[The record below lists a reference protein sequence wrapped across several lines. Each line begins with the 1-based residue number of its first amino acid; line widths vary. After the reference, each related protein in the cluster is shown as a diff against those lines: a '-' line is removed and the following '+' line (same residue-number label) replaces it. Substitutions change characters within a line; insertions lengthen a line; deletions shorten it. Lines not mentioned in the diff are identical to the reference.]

1 MWIIRLNQE
10 SIFTHTDALT
20 LCKLSSD
27 WLVKQVPWSL
37 SVLSSAITGLTHNKW
52 CKVNPVRAGLW
63 CLCPSSCTETLAA
76 GHTACNSYI
85 LTVRSLQVFTGVCH
99 GCSRASWYEGW
110 EPSAEFNNVSHFC
123 SDWLAMCKKKKRQH
137 KQPWSCVPLQFISQA
152 KSDRLSCGKERSVT
166 SACPGLLTLPGSGS
180 TLTNTELEQPG
191 SVLHPPN
198 QPQGRTQTWLPCVLT
213 NCP

>member
-123 SDWLAMCKKKKRQH
+123 SDWLAMCKKKK
-137 KQPWSCVPLQFISQA
+137 
-152 KSDRLSCGKERSVT
+152 
-166 SACPGLLTLPGSGS
+166 GS
-180 TLTNTELEQPG
+180 TNNLGVVSRYSSSAKQ
-191 SVLHPPN
+191 S
-198 QPQGRTQTWLPCVLT
+198 QTGWVVGKSGASPRPVQACSLCRGVAAH
-213 NCP
+213 